1 MKQIPEILK
10 LVDLQLSS
18 IDIFINVLTQFVL
31 QQNKE
36 LYILTMGTKTK
47 SWWLDHG
54 IGCRVNNESWVQD
67 FSEETGRLIPPE
79 EFVEG
84 CILEYYYVE
93 VIHAGIQCL
102 LAVSFF
108 VYTCDSIP
116 SFAIRFSFLQDWKKI
131 SSSQISQKF
140 LPDC

>member
-1 MKQIPEILK
+1 MYTKKTSLNLLCVTEH
-10 LVDLQLSS
+10 LVASSQLNYL
-18 IDIFINVLTQFVL
+18 F
-31 QQNKE
+31 QNKE

-54 IGCRVNNESWVQD
+54 IGCRVNNESWVD
-67 FSEETGRLIPPE
+67 EVSEETGRLIPPE

-102 LAVSFF
+102 FAVS
-108 VYTCDSIP
+108 Y
-116 SFAIRFSFLQDWKKI
+116 
-131 SSSQISQKF
+131 
-140 LPDC
+140 